1 MRRHASHIVSD
12 GDTPAD
18 RVPPGRAVLSMPR
31 ALLLGPDPQERDD
44 EGIEPVLAALRIAR
58 GWGRAPRVQISS
70 T

>member
-31 ALLLGPDPQERDD
+31 ALLLVAIHRNGMTK
-44 EGIEPVLAALRIAR
+44 A
-58 GWGRAPRVQISS
+58 
-70 T
+70 